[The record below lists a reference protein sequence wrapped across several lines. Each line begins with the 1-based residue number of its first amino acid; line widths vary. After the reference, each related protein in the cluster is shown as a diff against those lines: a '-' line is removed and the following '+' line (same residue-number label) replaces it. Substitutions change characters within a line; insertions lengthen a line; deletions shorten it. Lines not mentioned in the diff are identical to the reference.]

1 MVGSQ
6 DKPKLEAGE
15 ELRFNENIG
24 YADFDLAVE
33 AVAKEASMLGVTREK
48 KDVTRL
54 IADGGVCRGVE
65 AGDCS
70 IVVKKET
77 VVAAG
82 PWTPRRELNATPSV
96 TRIGIDFNSS
106 NSFS

>member
-1 MVGSQ
+1 MQ
-6 DKPKLEAGE
+6 
-15 ELRFNENIG
+15 FNKNIS

-33 AVAKEASMLGVTREK
+33 VITKEVLILGVRREK

-54 IADGGVCRGVE
+54 VVDRGVCRGVK
-65 AGDCS
+65 AGDYS

-82 PWTPRRELNATPSV
+82 P
-96 TRIGIDFNSS
+96 
-106 NSFS
+106 